1 MKIDF
6 YDLFSLHTPKDFP
19 QAGED
24 NYITAAVKS
33 RVMENIPASRRK
45 PVRISRIGRAV
56 IAAAAAVVV
65 LVTGTLAASA
75 LGFIDLEKV
84 FGGIFK
90 SGHEHLED
98 ISALP
103 QNIVTMGDDRLSLR
117 VLGICGT
124 ENEAVISIEVKR
136 NDGGTFSEYTFLNET
151 KSTIIEADYVIEQRS
166 PKLID
171 EKTAVYTLRVYTAHG
186 ETIVGKEFKLEFN
199 DITDITDINPTAIV
213 GDKLEYEENDSI
225 QEDSWSISFPL
236 EYKAD
241 YRTIAVNQPMY
252 VRDPYP
258 FIPEIG
264 YSSISLDIF
273 FYSNPYNGAY
283 VPQNISIKLDNG
295 EEVQFGGGGSKRAE
309 KGEKPSAHYCF
320 ISPVDIDSIETIT
333 IGDIVIPVK

>member
-19 QAGED
+19 DTGED

-33 RVMENIPASRRK
+33 RVMENIPVSKSK
-45 PVRISRIGRAV
+45 PVRINRIGRAV

-65 LVTGTLAASA
+65 LAMGTLAASA
-75 LGFIDLEKV
+75 LGLIDLEKV
-84 FGGIFK
+84 FGGIFD

-103 QNIVTMGDDRLSLR
+103 QNVVTTGDDRLSLR

-124 ENEAVISIEVKR
+124 ENEAVISIEAKR
-136 NDGGTFSEYTFLNET
+136 NDGGKFPENFFSNGLISFVFGEDCET
-151 KSTIIEADYVIEQRS
+151 ERRP

-171 EKTAVYTLRVYTAHG
+171 EKTAVYTLRVHTDHG
-186 ETIVGKEFKLEFN
+186 ESIVGKEFKLEFN
-199 DITDITDINPTAIV
+199 DITDIKPTAIV
-213 GDKLEYEENDSI
+213 GDKLEYKENDSI
-225 QEDSWSISFPL
+225 SENSWSISFPL

-241 YRTIAVNQPMY
+241 YITITVNQPMY

-273 FYSNPYNGAY
+273 FGSNPYDGAY
-283 VPQNISIKLDNG
+283 VPHNISITLDNG
-295 EEVQFGGGGSKRAE
+295 EEVQIGGGSSERAE
-309 KGEKPSAHYCF
+309 KGEKPSAHYSF